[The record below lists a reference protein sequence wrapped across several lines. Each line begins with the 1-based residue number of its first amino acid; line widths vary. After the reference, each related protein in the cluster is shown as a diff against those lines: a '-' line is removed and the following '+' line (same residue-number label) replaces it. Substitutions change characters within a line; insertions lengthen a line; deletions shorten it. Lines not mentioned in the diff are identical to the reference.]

1 MKNKTNNCTEK
12 SPEQIEEDVRLTAY
26 YLWEKKG
33 SNNGSDIEDWVEA
46 ESFLKN
52 LNTVSQN

>member
-1 MKNKTNNCTEK
+1 MMKNKTNNGTEK

-33 SNNGSDIEDWVEA
+33 SNNGSDIEDWIEA
-46 ESFLKN
+46 ETSLKN
-52 LNTVSQN
+52 